1 MIASVRLWFA
11 ALTQRE
17 KWLVASAGILAG
29 LSIAVF
35 AIIMPALSVVEKA
48 ALDLDEAVQRRG
60 RIVAKVALTRGQLPV
75 ARTAAA
81 AAAAADIGLLVTQSA
96 AEKGFD
102 VIKSA
107 NAAPGQISIRI
118 DQARAP
124 AFLAWVNELEAQNIV
139 VRTATLRS
147 GANGTVTVE
156 AQMQMGAQ

>member
-1 MIASVRLWFA
+1 MIESVRLWFA

-17 KWLVASAGILAG
+17 KWLVATAGILAG

-60 RIVAKVALTRGQLPV
+60 RIVAKVASTQGQRSV
-75 ARTAAA
+75 APM
-81 AAAAADIGLLVTQSA
+81 AAAADIGLLVTQSA

-102 VIKSA
+102 VIKST

-124 AFLAWVNELEAQNIV
+124 AFLAWVNELEGQNIV

>member
-1 MIASVRLWFA
+1 MIESVRLWFA

-17 KWLVASAGILAG
+17 KWLVATAGILAG

-60 RIVAKVALTRGQLPV
+60 RIVAKVASTQGQLSV

-81 AAAAADIGLLVTQSA
+81 EDIGLLVTQSA

-124 AFLAWVNELEAQNIV
+124 AFQAWVSELEAQNIV
-139 VRTATLRS
+139 VRTVTLRS

>member
-1 MIASVRLWFA
+1 MIEPVRLWFA

-17 KWLVASAGILAG
+17 KWLVATAGILAG
-29 LSIAVF
+29 LSITVF
-35 AIIMPALSVVEKA
+35 AIIMPALSVLGKA

-60 RIVAKVALTRGQLPV
+60 RIVAKVASTQGPLSVRRTV
-75 ARTAAA
+75 AAT
-81 AAAAADIGLLVTQSA
+81 DIGLLVTQSA

-102 VIKSA
+102 VMKSA
-107 NAAPGQISIRI
+107 NASPGQISIRI

>member
-1 MIASVRLWFA
+1 MIESVRLWFA

-17 KWLVASAGILAG
+17 KWLVATAGILAG

-60 RIVAKVALTRGQLPV
+60 RIVAKVASTQGQRSV
-75 ARTAAA
+75 APM
-81 AAAAADIGLLVTQSA
+81 AAAADIGLLVTQSA

>member
-1 MIASVRLWFA
+1 MIESVRLWVA

-17 KWLVASAGILAG
+17 KWLVATAGILAG

-35 AIIMPALSVVEKA
+35 AIIMPALSVVEKD

-60 RIVAKVALTRGQLPV
+60 RIVAKVALTQGQRSV

-81 AAAAADIGLLVTQSA
+81 SDIGLLVTQSA

-107 NAAPGQISIRI
+107 NAASGQISIRI

-124 AFLAWVNELEAQNIV
+124 AFLAWVNELEAQNII
-139 VRTATLRS
+139 VRTANLRS

>member
-1 MIASVRLWFA
+1 MIESVRLWFA

-17 KWLVASAGILAG
+17 KWLVATAGILAG

-48 ALDLDEAVQRRG
+48 ALDLDDAVQRRG
-60 RIVAKVALTRGQLPV
+60 RIVAKVASTQGQRSV
-75 ARTAAA
+75 ART
-81 AAAAADIGLLVTQSA
+81 AAAADIGLLVTQSA

-107 NAAPGQISIRI
+107 NAAQGQISIRI

-147 GANGTVTVE
+147 GANGTVTVG
-156 AQMQMGAQ
+156 AQMQISAQ